1 MDRVRVVITTRPIPV
16 DRQLIELHLAIPPE
30 KGEAVAA
37 RALML
42 NYRRS
47 PEYKFPGAETSAWAF
62 HNLEGLLPI
71 CVPVDASSSPYLLA
85 ETPPER
91 GTLRQEANMG
101 EVVRFVSKAE
111 RERLRLI
118 REARAM
124 YDSVFPS
131 SPSINA
137 HRDKPTIAQ
146 TVNGSDVRYGDN
158 NLP

>member
-1 MDRVRVVITTRPIPV
+1 
-16 DRQLIELHLAIPPE
+16 LF
-30 KGEAVAA
+30 A
-37 RALML
+37 RCFSLT
-42 NYRRS
+42 
-47 PEYKFPGAETSAWAF
+47 ETSVWAF

-71 CVPVDASSSPYLLA
+71 CAPVDARSSPHLLA

-91 GTLRQEANMG
+91 GTFYQEANMG

-131 SPSINA
+131 SQSINA
-137 HRDKPTIAQ
+137 QRDKATIAQ
-146 TVNGSDVRYGDN
+146 TVNGPDARYGDN
-158 NLP
+158 SLP